1 MKGKF
6 AAATFPFFIFN
17 NSFRLF
23 FIFYSYICKIIDI
36 WLRYRVK
43 TNSSNNKNQPKP
55 DNTTNQTTMIRTFT
69 LLILGLMAAAGYAQ
83 SATDWGHLVPEQEYS
98 YERFVPVSGYYTPA
112 KSGVMRC
119 YSTGSV
125 INAYT
130 DAERSEILEYSNFYY
145 GASGE
150 SVRVYNLEE
159 GNTVYFG
166 NNNPLDAGTF
176 RISVDNEEIKLGRVI
191 PEVSETPLSI
201 STEYKLSVIF
211 NVPVKCTK
219 CRLEVNG
226 ESAEINPDIY
236 DSLIEINWFATL
248 RQWYREGKI
257 SAGDILSVTFTG
269 LRDINDSQNRP
280 DFGEGAGKLVL
291 RYTMAGRPAELVSQ
305 SGTPNS
311 GVADMKT
318 YYLPNGDEGL
328 VKLVFSDPLD
338 PTCRPKAE
346 IQYGDQDNIE
356 LGMYFEYP
364 PVSIDGETLTVDLR
378 GVTRIPEELVPGL
391 PARPEIYL
399 YISNIRSTDGQYVL
413 TGTAASPVT
422 FGYRYNV
429 RKVLFS
435 IAADWVPVSGSALA
449 AGTPMEI
456 WVLNGKQISFD
467 TVDFSYMK
475 DGVAA
480 KVSVPYSE
488 LKVETDPYDPNTCS
502 FFLEAPALD
511 ADADSEINVSF
522 GGLLCADGLD
532 HTSDIFVRYKADT
545 SGVEAVEAA
554 DSDAVYFDLTGR
566 RVLSPSKGIYI
577 SDGKKIVIK

>member
-1 MKGKF
+1 
-6 AAATFPFFIFN
+6 
-17 NSFRLF
+17 
-23 FIFYSYICKIIDI
+23 
-36 WLRYRVK
+36 
-43 TNSSNNKNQPKP
+43 
-55 DNTTNQTTMIRTFT
+55 MIRTFT

-83 SATDWGHLVPEQEYS
+83 SATDWGLLVPEQEYA

-176 RISVDNEEIKLGRVI
+176 RISVENEEIKLGRVI

-219 CRLEVNG
+219 CKLEVNG

-305 SGTPNS
+305 SGTPNG

-328 VKLVFSDPLD
+328 VKLVFSEPLD

-391 PARPEIYL
+391 PARSEIYL

-413 TGTAASPVT
+413 TGAAASPMT
-422 FGYRYNV
+422 FGYRYNI

-435 IAADWVPVSGSALA
+435 IAADWVPVSGSALV

-475 DGVAA
+475 GGVAA

-502 FFLEAPALD
+502 FFLEAPVLD

-532 HTSDIFVRYKADT
+532 HSSDIFVRYKADT

-554 DSDAVYFDLTGR
+554 DSDAVYYDLTGR